1 MDILQDI
8 YDRLANQLADRIGL
22 ADEVRDVLCNV
33 RKDWGGERVYIASRA
48 EDARIETSAR
58 NRAIIR
64 AHKQG
69 ERIPLLARRYG
80 ISRQRIW
87 KIING

>member
-8 YDRLANQLADRIGL
+8 YDRLSNQLADRIGL
-22 ADEVRDVLCNV
+22 ADEVREVLCSV
-33 RKDWGGERVYIASRA
+33 RKEWAGERVYIAGRA
-48 EDARIETSAR
+48 EDARLETSAR

-69 ERIPLLARRYG
+69 ERIPLLARRWG
-80 ISRQRIW
+80 LSRQRVW